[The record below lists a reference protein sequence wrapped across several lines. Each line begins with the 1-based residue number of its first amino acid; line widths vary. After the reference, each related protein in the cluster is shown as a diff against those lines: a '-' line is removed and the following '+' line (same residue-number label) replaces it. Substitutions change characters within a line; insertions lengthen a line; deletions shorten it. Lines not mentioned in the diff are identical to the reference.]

1 MPALPLSTAAEAR
14 ATIRV
19 AVVDDNEA
27 FRESLESLLAG
38 DGFEVVGR
46 ASTGADALRLVD
58 DVHPD
63 VVLMDVRMPGMD
75 GIEATRQLKAL
86 RPHVGIV
93 ALTGLE
99 EQRSVR
105 DMLVAGASGYV
116 LKDSDADD
124 IVQAIMHAAQGGAV
138 LSPDVT
144 PKVIEELTEAL
155 DRERRRAA
163 QLEHAQEALLERAAR
178 RQELIS
184 RLGHEL
190 RTPVTVIL
198 GMAQTLRTGAA
209 APAERE
215 ELLEVLHARA
225 QSLATLVQR
234 LEAAVQV
241 GLTER
246 ADVADIAHEVAAQS
260 PRVMVESPPAGVAA
274 DINRVAARRILEE
287 LVGNAL
293 AFSPEERPV
302 TVDVRANGE
311 GAEVRVVDRGEGVD
325 PAIRDRIFDPLEQG
339 EELNT
344 RRHQGVGV
352 GLTLARMSAR
362 AMDGDVVLESTGPA
376 GSTFLWTIGSVGPPE
391 TVDERSG

>member
-1 MPALPLSTAAEAR
+1 MPALPLPTTAETR
-14 ATIRV
+14 TTIRV
-19 AVVDDNEA
+19 AIVDDNVA
-27 FRESLESLLAG
+27 FRESLENLLAD
-38 DGFEVVGR
+38 DGFEVVGC

-58 DVHPD
+58 EVHPD

-86 RPHVGIV
+86 RPHIEIV

-105 DMLVAGASGYV
+105 EMLVAGASGYV

-124 IVQAIMHAAQGGAV
+124 IVQAIHHAAQGGAV
-138 LSPDVT
+138 LSPDIT
-144 PKVIEELTEAL
+144 PQVIEELTEAL

-198 GMAQTLRTGAA
+198 GMAQTLRSGAA
-209 APAERE
+209 APEERE
-215 ELLEVLHARA
+215 ELLDVLHSRA

-234 LEAAVQV
+234 LEAVVQV

-246 ADVADIAHEVAAQS
+246 ADVADIAHEVAAQN
-260 PRVMVESPPAGVAA
+260 PRVSVESPPAGVAA

-293 AFSPEERPV
+293 AFSPEERSV
-302 TVDVRANGE
+302 IVDIRARGDV
-311 GAEVRVVDRGEGVD
+311 AEIRVVDRGDGVD
-325 PAIRDRIFDPLEQG
+325 PAIQARIFDPLEQG

-344 RRHQGVGV
+344 RRHQGIGL

-362 AMDGDVVLESTGPA
+362 VMDGDVVLESTGPA
-376 GSTFLWTIGSVGPPE
+376 GSTFLWTIGSFAPIESADTPR
-391 TVDERSG
+391 D

>member
-1 MPALPLSTAAEAR
+1 MPALPLPTAATR
-14 ATIRV
+14 APIRV
-19 AVVDDNEA
+19 AVVDDNDA
-27 FRESLESLLAG
+27 FRETLGSLLAG
-38 DGFEVVGR
+38 DGFEVVGS

-58 DVHPD
+58 EVHPD

-75 GIEATRQLKAL
+75 GIEATRLLKTE

-116 LKDSDADD
+116 LKDSDGDD
-124 IVQAIMHAAQGGAV
+124 IVQAVLHAARGGAV
-138 LSPDVT
+138 LSPTVT
-144 PKVIEELTEAL
+144 PQVIEELTEAL

-198 GMAQTLRTGAA
+198 GMAQTLRSGAA
-209 APAERE
+209 APEERE

-225 QSLATLVQR
+225 KSLATLVQR

-274 DINRVAARRILEE
+274 DINRAAARRILEE

-293 AFSPEERPV
+293 AFSEEDQPV
-302 TVDVRANGE
+302 TIDVRARGDV
-311 GAEVRVVDRGEGVD
+311 AEIRVVDRGVGVD
-325 PAIRDRIFDPLEQG
+325 PGVRERIFDPLEQG

-344 RRHQGVGV
+344 RRHQGIGV

-376 GSTFLWTIGSVGPPE
+376 GSTFLWTIGPSTPIGSA
-391 TVDERSG
+391 DEPRG